1 VFKNIVHSLVTKG
14 LVAVINF
21 IILIFS
27 SKYLG
32 VSSRGEISIL
42 ILNIAIIQII
52 NEIFTGYS
60 LVYFIPNY
68 NLKKLF
74 VTGVL
79 YTLAACSLSN
89 TIFYIIKKQ
98 LPNYELASYVISLI
112 IILNTFNCVIILG
125 KEKIK
130 LYNFLN
136 VIQPV
141 ILLTGLVISIVVLK
155 NYTFTAY
162 FIPMF
167 ISFIVAFFISIT
179 ATLKLI
185 STSKSKLEYSHSSI
199 FITGLYCQIAVLM
212 HIACNRYSYYL
223 LPNSAEVGL
232 YSSASSLIESIL
244 IISNGISPVLLSK
257 VANQGNTLHN
267 QQITLSLSKVS
278 FILSI
283 IGISVIAILPNKFFI
298 FMLGND
304 FSEIKY
310 YMLLYAP
317 GILMVSFSGI
327 ISHYFSALGKLKT
340 VLMCNSF
347 GFIATISLAPYL
359 IKKYDIEGAAIIANI
374 AYFLNCLVLVIVF
387 FGANKLSFSKL
398 ISFKND
404 ITALKLLIKD
414 KQKDVNEI
422 V

>member
-1 VFKNIVHSLVTKG
+1 MFKNIVHSLVTKG

-32 VSSRGEISIL
+32 FSSRGEISIL

-52 NEIFTGYS
+52 NEVFTGYS

-68 NLKKLF
+68 NLKRLF
-74 VTGVL
+74 ITGLV
-79 YTLAACSLSN
+79 YTLIACSLSN
-89 TIFYIIKKQ
+89 SVFYMINIQ
-98 LPNYELASYVISLI
+98 LPNYEWLSYFVSLL

-136 VIQPV
+136 IIQPV
-141 ILLTGLVISIVVLK
+141 ILLMGLIISTALLK
-155 NYTFTAY
+155 NYTFSAY
-162 FIPMF
+162 FFPML
-167 ISFIVAFFISIT
+167 ISFSVAFVISMVS
-179 ATLKLI
+179 TLQLI
-185 STSKSKLEYSHSSI
+185 LKSKVTLNYSNKPI
-199 FITGLYCQIAVLM
+199 FINGFFCQLAVLM

-223 LPNSAEVGL
+223 LPNSNEVGL

-257 VANQGNTLHN
+257 IANQGNTTQN

-278 FILSI
+278 FVLSV
-283 IGISVIAILPNKFFI
+283 IGIGVIAILPNRFFI

-304 FSEIKY
+304 STYIKY

-317 GILMVSFSGI
+317 GIIMLSFSGI

-340 VLMCNSF
+340 IVLCNSF
-347 GFIATISLAPYL
+347 GFLVTISLAPLL
-359 IKKYDIEGAAIIANI
+359 IKKYNIVGAAIIANI
-374 AYFLNCLVLVIVF
+374 AYALNCIVLVIVF
-387 FGANKLSFSKL
+387 FKSNKLSFLQL
-398 ISFKND
+398 INIKND
-404 ITALKLLIKD
+404 VINLKQLVRNK
-414 KQKDVNEI
+414 
-422 V
+422 